1 MRVLGLTGRRG
12 SGKSSVAKVLADTY
26 DFEILSFA
34 TPIKDMLSAMGI
46 PDKYLHDPE
55 FKEQPVPGYGK
66 SGRYLMQTLGTEFGR
81 HLVHPGVWVRA
92 VKDKISKLKIDVV
105 LDDVRFENE
114 ATMIH
119 AYGGM
124 IVRVERPYG
133 TPPDEHRS
141 ELPLPEEHVDHTLRN
156 VSPYESDL
164 EYLVTDFMETEY
176 NGTFHSTKPLG
187 VTGQ

>member
-26 DFEILSFA
+26 DFEIMSFA

-55 FKEQPVPGYGK
+55 FKETPVPGYGR
-66 SGRYLMQTLGTEFGR
+66 SGRFMMQTLGTDWARNLLG
-81 HLVHPGVWVRA
+81 PGVWTRA
-92 VKDKISKLKIDVV
+92 VKDKIATLKIDVV

-114 ATMIH
+114 AAMIH

-124 IVRVERPYG
+124 ILRVERPHKLL
-133 TPPDEHRS
+133 TDEHRS
-141 ELPLPEEHVDHTLRN
+141 ERPLPDEHVDHTLRN
-156 VSPYESDL
+156 VSPYLSDL
-164 EYLVTDFMETEY
+164 EYLVIDFMETEY
-176 NGTFHSTKPLG
+176 NGTFHSTEPLG
-187 VTGQ
+187 ISGQ

>member
-12 SGKSSVAKVLADTY
+12 SGKSSVAKILANTY
-26 DFEILSFA
+26 DFEIMSFA

-55 FKEQPVPGYGK
+55 FKEKPVPGYGK
-66 SGRYLMQTLGTEFGR
+66 SGRFMMQTLGTDWARNLLGQ
-81 HLVHPGVWVRA
+81 GVWARA

-114 ATMIH
+114 ASMIH

-124 IVRVERPYG
+124 IVRIDRPYQN
-133 TPPDEHRS
+133 TTDEHRS
-141 ELPLPEEHVDHTLRN
+141 ELQLPEEYVDHTLRN

-176 NGTFHSTKPLG
+176 NGTFHHPQSLG
-187 VTGQ
+187 VAGQ